1 VEEGLGLAL
10 GFGNHGGRD
19 TMVLDVEEAGIFGGV
34 SYLRGEG
41 LTGGEVAIDGAEVNE
56 RDFGRQAVTGWG
68 G

>member
-10 GFGNHGGRD
+10 GFGNHRGRD
-19 TMVLDVEEAGIFGGV
+19 PMVLDVEKAGIFGRV

-41 LTGGEVAIDGAEVNE
+41 SAGCEVAVDGADVNE
-56 RDFGRQAVTGWG
+56 GDFRGLTVARWG